1 MSTSIYDIAVTRL
14 NGESSTLNDYADQV
28 LLIVNTASR
37 CGLTPQ
43 YEGLQALQDKFS
55 AQGFSVLAFPCNQ
68 FGAQEPGDADQIQS
82 FCSSN
87 YKVSFPLFAKL
98 DVNGPNTHPLYLWL
112 KAHTP
117 GEEGSADIG
126 WNFAKFLVGRD
137 GKVIA
142 RYAPTVVPSA
152 LTATIEG
159 AL

>member
-1 MSTSIYDIAVTRL
+1 MSTSIYDIPVTRL
-14 NGESSTLNDYADQV
+14 TSEASTLHDYADKV
-28 LLIVNTASR
+28 ILIVNTASR

-68 FGAQEPGDADQIQS
+68 FGAQEPGDAEQIQT

-98 DVNGPNTHPLYLWL
+98 DVNGPNTHPLYAWL
-112 KAHTP
+112 KANTP
-117 GEEGSADIG
+117 GEEVGADIG

-152 LTATIEG
+152 LTATVE
-159 AL
+159 ASL